1 MKINLQEGHWTYQ
14 TMEVIKIMGSGY
26 CVLWPKTQSGLEITA
41 KQFEVC
47 TPPELQANIIN
58 WPTLQRQRLLSLNG
72 VHCPFSVCYITKIYP
87 VMHCLTSS
95 EFNSSLFLL
104 SYWLRSPVLTWEMDP
119 SMTGLVFC
127 TPSGV
132 LRLSWPNRS
141 CLGISWMER
150 PISLMVVTP
159 WPLEM
164 GGLSR
169 LICLPYLCPSSKAS
183 TDALGVPSNRN
194 RL

>member
-58 WPTLQRQRLLSLNG
+58 WPTLQRQRLLSPNG

-95 EFNSSLFLL
+95 EFNRLLFLIDYDL
-104 SYWLRSPVLTWEMDP
+104 QFLPGRWIPLWLALCSVRHRGSCGYPGP
-119 SMTGLVFC
+119 TG
-127 TPSGV
+127 PAWGSHGWSGPF
-132 LRLSWPNRS
+132 L
-141 CLGISWMER
+141 
-150 PISLMVVTP
+150 
-159 WPLEM
+159 
-164 GGLSR
+164 
-169 LICLPYLCPSSKAS
+169 
-183 TDALGVPSNRN
+183 
-194 RL
+194 